1 VARRGDLSPE
11 DADDLAAT
19 VKLALIEN
27 DYAALR
33 AFQGRCSLATYVAS
47 IAHRLLAD
55 EWMRVSGRWR
65 PSAQSK
71 RAGEGAVLLEML
83 VVRDR
88 KTLDE
93 ALPLVQKL
101 DSRITHQAA
110 TALLAALPKRAD
122 RPRLVALDGVPEQEA
137 AASDVEERVLA
148 HERAGAA
155 ATTNAVVREALA
167 GLPADDR
174 VLLRLRFGNGMRVP
188 AIARAWQCEPQIL
201 YRRIETLVR
210 RLRQQL
216 VGAGIDAVIAAQLIG
231 SHDGNL
237 EFGWTES
244 EKTAAVQT
252 TRLQRGGAEESM
264 P

>member
-1 VARRGDLSPE
+1 MTPETLLVANHDAIDRAIRCVAWRGGLSPE
-11 DADDLAAT
+11 DVDDLAAT
-19 VKLALIEN
+19 VKLALIDD
-27 DYAALR
+27 DYAVLR

-55 EWMRVSGRWR
+55 DWMRVSGRWR

-101 DSRITHQAA
+101 EPSMTRQSA
-110 TALLAALPKRAD
+110 TALLDA
-122 RPRLVALDGVPEQEA
+122 
-137 AASDVEERVLA
+137 
-148 HERAGAA
+148 
-155 ATTNAVVREALA
+155 
-167 GLPADDR
+167 
-174 VLLRLRFGNGMRVP
+174 NGMRVQ
-188 AIARAWQCEPQIL
+188 AIARAWRCDPQIL

-210 RLRQQL
+210 RLRRKL
-216 VGAGIDAVIAAQLIG
+216 VGAGIDAVTAAQLIG
-231 SHDGNL
+231 TPDGNL

-252 TRLQRGGAEESM
+252 IPLQKGGAGEPMS
-264 P
+264 